1 MASMIERTLQRLVEN
16 WRAAVLVFDHDRR
29 VVYSNPAARVLFGG
43 DLDRMSAEQR
53 STRWTLRDPAGRL
66 VAADVS
72 PSARALRGDVVIG
85 RDYQLILADGTKHRV
100 VIDAYPVLD
109 ERGAVVAA
117 GCVLVEA
124 PETPGVA
131 RYRLFEGVSSWLE
144 TAETGHAS
152 SETIAAL
159 AGAGRA
165 LAASLDDEATL
176 STLVHAVVPRLAD
189 LCVVRVVDDD
199 GSVRRLNAA
208 YSSPDLAG
216 VVAEME
222 AYYASWTTP
231 DAYGSSPS
239 LGAVLRTG
247 QPMLVTRVTDDWL
260 RSVAHDGRH
269 LTLLRRIGATSLMHV
284 PVLVRAQA
292 VGAITFIRISGGPY
306 EVRHLALAE
315 ELCDRA
321 AVALENARLFRD
333 SERRRREAELLTDVA
348 RLLAETMDP
357 RTAAQ
362 RIADGVKLLLEDTAS
377 AAVYSLESPEDEAYA
392 VAISNQTG
400 VAFTWTRH
408 LPAGAGAVALAVAQR
423 RTVVAPDVLMHP
435 EIHYP
440 PAVRA
445 RLQASEYRAI
455 MAIPLIAHH
464 RVLGALAVGGRTGRP
479 FPPREI
485 ALLSGFADHAAVS
498 FHNARLYQESERAR
512 GAAETANRTKDDF
525 LAVLSHELRTPLT
538 AILGWTRML
547 ERGVLS
553 EAKATEALRAIDRNT
568 RLQARLINDLL
579 DVSRIVTGKLEVE
592 RQPVELAAVVR
603 DVVASARQDP
613 HVRRILAEPT
623 IDAEV
628 GLVIGDRVRL
638 EQALLNLLSNAAKYT
653 PSSGRVDVTL
663 RRVDDDIE
671 ITVSDTGEGIDPVD
685 LPLIFERFHQ
695 SDLSRTR
702 RHGGLGLGLTIVRH
716 VMELHGGS
724 VHADSAGRGHGAVF
738 TLRLP
743 CAQTARAE
751 GRAPRRASTVGP
763 EAESQPLRDLRV
775 LFVDDNEDARTF
787 VRAALETAGARVQVA
802 ESAQHGLELF
812 DSATFDIVL
821 SDIGM
826 PDIDGYDF
834 MGRLRSRGRGARVPA
849 IALTAY
855 AGSDDAHRVL
865 AAGFQRHV
873 AKPIDPEELVAA
885 VRSVIEVSAA

>member
-1 MASMIERTLQRLVEN
+1 MAAMIELMLHTLVRS
-16 WRAAVLVFDHDRR
+16 WRAAVLVLDHDRR
-29 VVYSNPAARVLFGG
+29 VVYSNPAARALFGG
-43 DLDRMSAEQR
+43 DLDQLTAEQR
-53 STRWTLRDPAGRL
+53 SARWTLRDPAGRL

-72 PSARALRGDVVIG
+72 PSSRALRGDTVVG
-85 RDYQLILADGTKHRV
+85 REYQLIQSDGTKHHV
-100 VIDAYPVLD
+100 VIDAYPLRD
-109 ERGAVVAA
+109 ESGSVVAA
-117 GCVLVEA
+117 GCVLAEA
-124 PETPGVA
+124 PEMPGVA
-131 RYRLFEGVSSWLE
+131 RHRLFEGVSSWLE
-144 TAETGHAS
+144 TTETGHAPA
-152 SETIAAL
+152 ETIAAL
-159 AGAGRA
+159 ADTGRA

-176 STLVHAVVPRLAD
+176 NTLVHAVVPRLAD

-216 VVAEME
+216 LLAEME
-222 AYYASWTTP
+222 AYYASWTGP
-231 DAYGSSPS
+231 DAYQASPS

-247 QPMLVTRVTDDWL
+247 QPMLVTQVTDDWL
-260 RSVAHDGRH
+260 RSVAHDERH
-269 LTLLRRIGATSLMHV
+269 LDLLRRIGATSLMHV
-284 PVLVRAQA
+284 PVLVRGQA
-292 VGAITFIRISGGPY
+292 MGAITFVRIGGGPY
-306 EVRHLALAE
+306 GVRHLALAE

-333 SERRRREAELLTDVA
+333 SERGRREAQLLTDVA

-357 RTAAQ
+357 RTVAK

-377 AAVYSLESPEDEAYA
+377 AAVYSLESPEDEAHA

-423 RTVVAPDVLMHP
+423 RTVVAPDVLAHP
-435 EIHYP
+435 EVYYP
-440 PAVRA
+440 REVRA

-455 MAIPLIAHH
+455 MAIPLIAHD
-464 RVLGALAVGGRTGRP
+464 RVLGSLAVGGRIGRR
-479 FPPREI
+479 FQEREI
-485 ALLSGFADHAAVS
+485 ALLSAFADHAAVS

-538 AILGWTRML
+538 AILGWVRML
-547 ERGVLS
+547 ERGVLP
-553 EAKATEALRAIDRNT
+553 EAKAIEGLRAIDRNT

-579 DVSRIVTGKLEVE
+579 DVSRIVSGKLDVE

-603 DVVASARQDP
+603 EVVASARQDP
-613 HVRRILAEPT
+613 HVRRILAEPV
-623 IDAEV
+623 IDAEA

-653 PSSGRVDVTL
+653 SSAGRIDVSL
-663 RRVDDDIE
+663 RRDGDHVE
-671 ITVSDTGEGIDPVD
+671 IVVTDTGEGIDPVD

-716 VMELHGGS
+716 LMELHGGT
-724 VHADSAGRGHGAVF
+724 VRADSAGRGYGAVF

-743 CAQTARAE
+743 CAPTARGE
-751 GRAPRRASTVGP
+751 GRAPRRAPTVGP
-763 EAESQPLRDLRV
+763 EEAQPLRGLRV
-775 LFVDDNEDARTF
+775 LFVDDNEDARTL
-787 VRAALETAGARVQVA
+787 VRAALEMAGASVQVA
-802 ESAQHGLELF
+802 ESAERGLELF

-826 PDIDGYDF
+826 PDVDGYDF
-834 MGRLRSRGRGARVPA
+834 MGRLRSRGRGTRVPA
-849 IALTAY
+849 IAVTAY
-855 AGSDDAHRVL
+855 AGSDDARRAL

-873 AKPIDPEELVAA
+873 AKPIDPEELVAT
-885 VRSVIEVSAA
+885 VRSVVEASAA